1 MCILGLNHKG
11 ERKMRLLDNLKNKK
25 VIATIIGV
33 LIIALVGTVFV
44 ISNNQSQAL
53 KLKKD
58 VVIIELGDDV
68 SLKAN
73 DYLDTKDKDVL
84 SQTKVSSNI
93 KKKDNIVPVGNYN
106 IKFIYKDETLNQ
118 KVEVKDTTSPV
129 FKDPKTKVEVDRE
142 FDGDLAANFTTD
154 DLSEVKITIDSK
166 DVDFKKAGSYKA
178 KAIAT
183 DKYKNKTEQA
193 FEVVVGEKSKAEK
206 EAEEKEKAEA
216 DNKQTETSNNGSQEN
231 TAGTVSNGSTGTTGT
246 PIGGNDI
253 GTTGNTGGGTTQ
265 TPVQPT
271 PNEPVVCLANCQFI
285 GLKEFNSETEA
296 VNSAWAIYNN
306 PVALDKHIN
315 ENAPGAIKGTWVN
328 TIIKYGYKST
338 GKVTSIKHVI
348 VWEYTYN

>member
-1 MCILGLNHKG
+1 
-11 ERKMRLLDNLKNKK
+11 MRLLDNLKNKK

-33 LIIALVGTVFV
+33 LIVALVGTVFV

-73 DYLDTKDKDVL
+73 DYLDTKDKKVL
-84 SQTKVSSNI
+84 SQTKVSSDI

-129 FKDPKTKVEVDRE
+129 FKDPKAKVEVDRE
-142 FDGDLAANFTTD
+142 FDGDLATNFIAE

-166 DVDFKKAGSYKA
+166 DVDLKKAGTYKA

-193 FEVVVGEKSKAEK
+193 FEVVVGEKTKAEK
-206 EAEEKEKAEA
+206 EVEEKEKAKAE
-216 DNKQTETSNNGSQEN
+216 NKETEVANNGSQGSN
-231 TAGTVSNGSTGTTGT
+231 AGTVSNGSTGTTG
-246 PIGGNDI
+246 
-253 GTTGNTGGGTTQ
+253 GTASGSNNGTAGTTGGGTQ
-265 TPVQPT
+265 TPVPSN
-271 PNEPVVCLANCQFI
+271 PNVPNACTFI
-285 GLKEFNSETEA
+285 KWNNVGNS
-296 VNSAWAIYNN
+296 
-306 PVALDKHIN
+306 
-315 ENAPGAIKGTWVN
+315 
-328 TIIKYGYKST
+328 
-338 GKVTSIKHVI
+338 GKVFTEYNFWDDNDYELMEIWALNNQPSWSNTFTIYSIDDNCGNVGTTI
-348 VWEYTYN
+348 NWETN